1 MHLDT
6 RDGIF
11 GPAPEHLACC
21 VQAFIGYK
29 DHGDGNQRIL
39 FHNFVEKQNIHQL
52 EHFIAQIRAG
62 GGDDGP
68 EDIAGGL
75 EVIGSMPTTI
85 PCFKFRH
92 FLSCQMSMHN
102 NRCWQSHSL
111 THNAFVMQECV
122 KLTVNKGEQGF
133 RAQTRMIIH
142 FADAPCHGSK
152 YHDGYSDNYPGGD
165 PRGTSIL
172 LMSKSLAICQVG

>member
-6 RDGIF
+6 RDDMF
-11 GPAPEHLACC
+11 GPPEHLACC

-39 FHNFVEKQNIHQL
+39 FHHFVEKQNIHQL

-75 EVIGSMPTTI
+75 EVIASMPATS
-85 PCFKFRH
+85 
-92 FLSCQMSMHN
+92 SC
-102 NRCWQSHSL
+102 L
-111 THNAFVMQECV
+111 V
-122 KLTVNKGEQGF
+122 KCKAV
-133 RAQTRMIIH
+133 
-142 FADAPCHGSK
+142 
-152 YHDGYSDNYPGGD
+152 
-165 PRGTSIL
+165 
-172 LMSKSLAICQVG
+172 